1 MVVAHCGRTV
11 HMGRIYRETE
21 LGAQRG
27 TSTRPGAELPA
38 AQVCKQNPDGSRSP
52 RTRGWQ
58 FHLGYGQIKQ
68 TLRSLPAVTLPLL
81 EIPSGNSKTIK
92 YKSIG

>member
-1 MVVAHCGRTV
+1 MGNLTQREWEGEPLGGGALWQDRV

-58 FHLGYGQIKQ
+58 FHLG
-68 TLRSLPAVTLPLL
+68 
-81 EIPSGNSKTIK
+81 
-92 YKSIG
+92 